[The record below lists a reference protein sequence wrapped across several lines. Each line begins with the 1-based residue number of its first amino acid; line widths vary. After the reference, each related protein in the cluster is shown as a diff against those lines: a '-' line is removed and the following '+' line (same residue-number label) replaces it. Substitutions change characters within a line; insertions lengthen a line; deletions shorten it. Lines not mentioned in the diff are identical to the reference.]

1 MTEKSIENILTV
13 VDKAIGGTLESMA
26 FSEVV
31 PLRLATDVE
40 VASELNVW
48 SALDIIDPRQ
58 GTLVL
63 VLSKQLA
70 ELITTSIYGFLEDD
84 ELSTEHYRDAINELL
99 NIFGGQ
105 ICKEIFGLDTVYN
118 LGLPEFG
125 QLSQRPEYE
134 SPSDD
139 WISIDYAVDGW
150 LLRVMLETRFAKVI

>member
-105 ICKEIFGLDTVYN
+105 ICKEIFGDRKSV
-118 LGLPEFG
+118 
-125 QLSQRPEYE
+125 
-134 SPSDD
+134 
-139 WISIDYAVDGW
+139 V
-150 LLRVMLETRFAKVI
+150 